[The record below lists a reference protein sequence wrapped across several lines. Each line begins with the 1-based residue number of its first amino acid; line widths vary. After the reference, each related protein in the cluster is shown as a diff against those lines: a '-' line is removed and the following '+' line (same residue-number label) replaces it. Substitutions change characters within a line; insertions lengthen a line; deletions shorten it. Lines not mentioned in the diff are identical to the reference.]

1 MNYRKRDQIVDLQ
14 LYLALAEI
22 YRQDLEAL
30 EDLASTNPKTTNIEK
45 QLEKLKWSTK
55 IIREKMETY
64 SWALNNDKYS

>member
-1 MNYRKRDQIVDLQ
+1 MNYRKKDQIVDLQ

-64 SWALNNDKYS
+64 SWALNNDKYA

>member
-1 MNYRKRDQIVDLQ
+1 MNYQKKDQIVDLQ
-14 LYLALAEI
+14 LYLALSEM

-30 EDLASTNPKTTNIEK
+30 EDLATMDPKTVDIEK

-55 IIREKMETY
+55 IFREKMDTY

>member
-1 MNYRKRDQIVDLQ
+1 MNYRKKDQIVDLQ

>member
-1 MNYRKRDQIVDLQ
+1 MNYRKKDQIVDLQ

-30 EDLASTNPKTTNIEK
+30 EDLASTNPKTTDIEK

-55 IIREKMETY
+55 IIRGK
-64 SWALNNDKYS
+64 NF

>member
-1 MNYRKRDQIVDLQ
+1 MNYRKKDQIVDLQ

-30 EDLASTNPKTTNIEK
+30 EDLASTNPKTTDIEK